1 MKVVKDENFLSSL
14 QDALEN
20 IAKDSITQAVIFDD
34 ELNEKIDNLKHMP
47 LKFRQSPFHDDKN
60 IRDLIYKAY
69 VIPYL
74 VDEVNQMIIVL
85 NIFKNRNY

>member
-1 MKVVKDENFLSSL
+1 MMNLS
-14 QDALEN
+14 
-20 IAKDSITQAVIFDD
+20 
-34 ELNEKIDNLKHMP
+34 EKIDSLKHMP
-47 LKFRQSPFHDDKN
+47 LKFRQSLFHHDKN

-74 VDEVNQMIIVL
+74 IDEVNQVIIIL